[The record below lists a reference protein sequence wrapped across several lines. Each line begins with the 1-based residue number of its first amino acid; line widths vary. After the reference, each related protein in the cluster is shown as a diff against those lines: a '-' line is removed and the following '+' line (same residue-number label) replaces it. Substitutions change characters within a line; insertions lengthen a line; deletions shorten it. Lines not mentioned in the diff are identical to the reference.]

1 VKEEEVEVGGGKEK
15 EGSRERRE
23 SKREKN
29 FLRKGTS

>member
-1 VKEEEVEVGGGKEK
+1 MEEEEVEEGGRKEK